1 MDEKITSVEEKIIA
15 AAIECIERYGIQA
28 TTNRK
33 IAEIAGVNGAAVN
46 YYFRSKDV
54 LIQKVMEVTLK
65 NAFDW
70 QDHLAP
76 PQVSAQEHARAIFY
90 DLLDGAVH
98 YPQVTRAHFYGV
110 INTGDYNSQTVQRLD
125 EFIDQLVADLRRRG
139 SELDEAGL
147 RLAVA
152 QMMSAIFMLALAPGL
167 YAHSLGLDMRSEAD
181 RRVYVDRL
189 VERLLTDV

>member
-1 MDEKITSVEEKIIA
+1 MEEKSVNVEEKIIQ
-15 AAIECIERYGIQA
+15 AAIDCIEQNGIQA

-70 QDHLAP
+70 QDFSFSEEVTPQEECETILNHLL
-76 PQVSAQEHARAIFY
+76 E
-90 DLLDGAVH
+90 GATN
-98 YPQVTRAHFYGV
+98 YPQMTRAHFYQIVNEGNYD
-110 INTGDYNSQTVQRLD
+110 IPTVNRLD
-125 EFIDQLVADLRRRG
+125 QFITLLVADLRRHG
-139 SELDEAGL
+139 ADLDEDTL

-152 QMMSAIFMLALAPGL
+152 QMMSAMFLMSLAPGL
-167 YAHSLGLDMRSEAD
+167 FHNSLNFDARDPED
-181 RRVYVDRL
+181 RQKFIHRL
-189 VERLLTDV
+189 VEKLFK